1 MPPRSGP
8 RTGPALYQ
16 GEMMNVLLIIAII
29 LLILALL
36 GFGGIWSAL
45 RAAAWILL
53 VIGIVLFVLWLI
65 F

>member
-1 MPPRSGP
+1 
-8 RTGPALYQ
+8 
-16 GEMMNVLLIIAII
+16 MNVLLIIAII